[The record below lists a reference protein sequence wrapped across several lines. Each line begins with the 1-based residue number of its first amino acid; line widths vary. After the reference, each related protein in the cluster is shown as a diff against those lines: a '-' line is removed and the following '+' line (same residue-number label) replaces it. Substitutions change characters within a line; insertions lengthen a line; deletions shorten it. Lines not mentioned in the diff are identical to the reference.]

1 MVMIKKRRE
10 NVRGETLCV
19 RSRKLWA
26 LFFGLMLAPVWNQQG
41 ARAEDKGFHPVSVNL
56 LGFSTDRDTVDI
68 EIVGSTSLVPHQHQ
82 LEPDR
87 VLRLRLERA
96 YITSFLTQ
104 AAPGFSILDIS
115 IDQPT
120 TLPQALIAAVS
131 RQGRFHRDIEGIPA
145 LEPDEAIRRHVVLA
159 IRSDLPNGSFSN
171 YAKGAAE
178 CVQQTGSNDLQELKL
193 LPSFG
198 AKACA
203 RPIQRDGRKWLARRE
218 GANPAV
224 IECHGGGGRVTGCST
239 SFDYQKFAV
248 GLRFHESLLPKW
260 REVIAFAEAFLS
272 SKQVNR

>member
-1 MVMIKKRRE
+1 M
-10 NVRGETLCV
+10 
-19 RSRKLWA
+19 RSRKVLA
-26 LFFGLMLAPVWNQQG
+26 LLLFASASPWSHGL
-41 ARAEDKGFHPVSVNL
+41 RAEEKGFHPVSVNL
-56 LGFSTDRDTVDI
+56 LGFSTDRNPVDI

-87 VLRLRLERA
+87 VLRLRLDRA
-96 YITSFLTQ
+96 YITSFLTET
-104 AAPGFSILDIS
+104 APGFSILDIS

-131 RQGRFHRDIEGIPA
+131 LQGRFHKDIAGVPA
-145 LEPDEAIRRHVVLA
+145 LTPDEAIRRHVALA

-178 CVQQTGSNDLQELKL
+178 CVQEVGNNDLQELKL

-203 RPIQRDGRKWLARRE
+203 RTIQRDGRKWLARRE
-218 GANPAV
+218 GAAPTV
-224 IECHGGGGRVTGCST
+224 IECHGGGGRVIGCST

-248 GLRFHESLLPKW
+248 ELRFHQSLLPKW
-260 REVIAFAEAFLS
+260 RELIAFGEAFLS
-272 SKQVNR
+272 SRQVNR